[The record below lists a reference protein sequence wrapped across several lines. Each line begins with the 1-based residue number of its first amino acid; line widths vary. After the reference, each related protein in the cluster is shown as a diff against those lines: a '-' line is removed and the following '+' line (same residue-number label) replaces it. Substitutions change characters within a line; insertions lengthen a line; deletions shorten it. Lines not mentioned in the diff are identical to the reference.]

1 MSRSRPR
8 GYRLRAVAWLHRLRR
23 EAEYRLPWFLLALG
37 LIALVS
43 VVSLLQP
50 MPHIDRMLQDAAGT
64 EIRQPPSTDTLLV
77 AIDEKSIAA
86 LGSWPWP
93 RAMHAELLR
102 QIAADGSRCIGLDL
116 LLNEPDKG
124 NPGNDARLAAA
135 VADAGCVVLPMMLQP
150 APAGSTVPQPAVEL
164 LPIPILAR
172 AAAGIGHAHL
182 AVDED
187 GVSRSLYLREGFAGR
202 SWPHFALAMQQAT
215 ARATGQALPPE
226 PDASVAAPAEPGPWL
241 RSRQQVI
248 VLTTGSPPFRTLS
261 YIDVLQGRAPP
272 GTFRDRFVIVGA
284 TAASLGDTYPVS
296 APQGGVSNRP
306 GVEIFASTLQAI
318 RFQRIIAIATPWQT
332 LAYNLIPVVIALLG
346 LLWLRPFGV
355 VALICALVALRMGA
369 NNTQPWLQIQFAPAA
384 GLLGLLLVY
393 PLWSLMRLNAAERYL
408 RWGTNRLNEA
418 MDGLPAAPQRRP
430 VGDFLDRQMSA
441 SSEAGLRMHDLQRFV
456 RDGIDHMADAT
467 LVLNR
472 HGLVLIANKAAAR
485 HWRMAPQRLI
495 GRDVHELVAD
505 LRWSTTGAPMV
516 PPGALKAHERTP
528 ILGEGEDEEGRIV
541 LLRCVPFFDTG
552 NQHVGWM
559 TTLIDITTT
568 RHAQSQRD
576 EALRFISHDIREP
589 SASILTAIELSRGR
603 PDALSGAALLDR
615 IERHAQTGLDLAD
628 DFVNLARAEAQP
640 FRAEV
645 LDLVALMQQSIDD
658 AWALARKKQ
667 LRVHL
672 GADVDEALCVADRS
686 LLTRALTNVLS
697 NALKYAP
704 PGSEVPCSVV
714 SRDGQWAVGVHDN
727 GPGIPA
733 ALQSQ
738 LFQPFNRLH
747 RDSHPEVHGVGLG
760 LLLVRTAVHRH
771 GGTIEIDSAAGAGCT
786 VTLMIPQPSAAQL
799 RALLAEDKG

>member
-1 MSRSRPR
+1 M
-8 GYRLRAVAWLHRLRR
+8 AWLHRLRR
-23 EAEYRLPWFLLALG
+23 EAAYRLPWFLLALG
-37 LIALVS
+37 LIVLVS
-43 VVSLLQP
+43 AVSLLQP
-50 MPHIDRMLQDAAGT
+50 MPHIDRVLQDAAREET
-64 EIRQPPSTDTLLV
+64 RQPPSTDTVIV

-86 LGSWPWP
+86 LGNWPWP
-93 RAMHAELLR
+93 RAMHAEVLR
-102 QIAADGSRCIGLDL
+102 QIAADGARCTGLDL
-116 LLNEPDKG
+116 LLNEPDKD
-124 NPGNDARLAAA
+124 NPGDDARLAAA
-135 VADAGCVVLPMMLQP
+135 IEEAGCVVLPMMLKP
-150 APAGSTVPQPAVEL
+150 ASAGAPGSPGSQPAVEL

-172 AAAGIGHAHL
+172 AAAGVGHAHL

-187 GVSRSLYLREGFAGR
+187 GVARSLYLREGFAGR

-215 ARATGQALPPE
+215 ARAAGQVSPPG
-226 PDASVAAPAEPGPWL
+226 PDASVAAPQKPGPWL
-241 RSRQQVI
+241 RSQHQVI

-272 GTFRDRFVIVGA
+272 GTFRDRFVLVGA
-284 TAASLGDTYPVS
+284 TAAGLGDTYPIS
-296 APQGGVSNRP
+296 APQAVSSRP

-318 RFQRIIAIATPWQT
+318 RFQRNIVIATPWQN

-346 LLWLRPFGV
+346 LLWLRPLGV
-355 VALICALVALRMGA
+355 VTLICALVALRMGA
-369 NNTQPWLQIQFAPAA
+369 NNAQPWLRIQFAPAA

-408 RWGTNRLNEA
+408 RWGTNRLNAA

-495 GRDVHELVAD
+495 GRDVHELLAD

-672 GADVDEALCVADRS
+672 TTDVDEALCVADRS

-704 PGSEVPCSVV
+704 VGSEVPCRVV
-714 SRDGQWAVGVHDN
+714 PHDGQWAVSVQDN

-747 RDSHPEVHGVGLG
+747 RDSHPEVQGVGLG

-771 GGTIEIDSAAGAGCT
+771 GGTIEIDSACGAGCT
-786 VTLMIPQPSAAQL
+786 VTLLIPEPTAAQL
-799 RALLAEDKG
+799 HALMAEDKG